1 MVSSV
6 LFPKHQAPKHK
17 AVHAD
22 GMLSVRVY
30 ISSPSAPAASSF
42 AFERES
48 QVIPTVLAAMSELEQ
63 ALGGMDLDEST
74 GNDTG
79 MEGLLD
85 QEQDVPGP
93 QDQDQA
99 LLANEEVLQLLPEVV
114 PCVICRRTHED
125 NLE

>member
-1 MVSSV
+1 MACFQRVSIYLLLQLLLPQVS
-6 LFPKHQAPKHK
+6 L
-17 AVHAD
+17 
-22 GMLSVRVY
+22 LR
-30 ISSPSAPAASSF
+30 
-42 AFERES
+42 ERES

-63 ALGGMDLDEST
+63 ALGGMALDEST

-99 LLANEEVLQLLPEVV
+99 LLANEEVLQLLPEVF